1 MTTDELIT
9 QAIHAINTNQPRMAN
24 LYMKNALEQTDKR
37 RRELNPL
44 AWQAR
49 QMAQG
54 FQNIGD
60 AIAKAGQAWARIIED
75 VTRAF
80 APESGI
86 DRKTNYAL
94 VGPSK

>member
-1 MTTDELIT
+1 MSTDDLIT
-9 QAIHAINTNQPRMAN
+9 QAVHMIETNQPRMAN
-24 LYMKNALEQTDKR
+24 LYMKNALEQTDKH

-44 AWQAR
+44 AWQTR
-49 QMAQG
+49 QMVQG
-54 FQNIGD
+54 FQNIGN
-60 AIAKAGQAWARIIED
+60 AIAKAGEAWAQIFED
-75 VTRAF
+75 LAKAF

>member
-1 MTTDELIT
+1 
-9 QAIHAINTNQPRMAN
+9 
-24 LYMKNALEQTDKR
+24 
-37 RRELNPL
+37 
-44 AWQAR
+44 
-49 QMAQG
+49 MAQG

>member
-1 MTTDELIT
+1 MSTDELIA

-44 AWQAR
+44 AWQTR
-49 QMAQG
+49 QMGKSFAMIG
-54 FQNIGD
+54 ASISGLFTAFQKGIER
-60 AIAKAGQAWARIIED
+60 AIEIE
-75 VTRAF
+75 
-80 APESGI
+80 S
-86 DRKTNYAL
+86 DRMKSDYAL

>member
-44 AWQAR
+44 GWKVRDLSKALQTFGDIVTLIGERWAQA
-49 QMAQG
+49 
-54 FQNIGD
+54 FD
-60 AIAKAGQAWARIIED
+60 ALARSSN
-75 VTRAF
+75 
-80 APESGI
+80 ESA
-86 DRKTNYAL
+86 DSHAKTNYAL
-94 VGPSK
+94 VGPGK